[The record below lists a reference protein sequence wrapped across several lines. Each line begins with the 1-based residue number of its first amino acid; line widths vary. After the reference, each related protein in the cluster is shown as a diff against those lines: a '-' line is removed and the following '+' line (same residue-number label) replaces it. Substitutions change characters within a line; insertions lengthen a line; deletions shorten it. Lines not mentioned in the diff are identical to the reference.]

1 MTLYWDIDGV
11 LRNLVGVVFPYEPQ
25 EWAEKCNGRSL
36 NQVID
41 DDTRLLRIAEPF
53 QEYLDVANSFMH
65 IDILSAQPKPWRTWT
80 CHWLAAYVTADFDVK
95 YVDKSRDKLNVLQP
109 GDIII
114 DDGPFYDDFSQVA
127 LIDRAYNRHIDAPV
141 RIASKDQLIE
151 FLDGM
156 ELWEE
161 LI

>member
-1 MTLYWDIDGV
+1 MLYWDIDGV
-11 LRNLVGVVFPYEPQ
+11 LRNLVGVVFPYEPH
-25 EWAEKCNGRSL
+25 EWSEKCNGRSL
-36 NQVID
+36 NQIID

-53 QEYLDVANSFMH
+53 QEYLDVANSFME
-65 IDILSAQPKPWRTWT
+65 INILSAQPPAWRAWT
-80 CHWLAAYVTADFDVK
+80 NHWLAAHVTSCFEVT
-95 YVDKSRDKLNVLQP
+95 YVDKSLDKLNVLNP

-114 DDGPFYDDFSQVA
+114 DDGPFYPEFSQVA
-127 LIDRAYNRHIDAPV
+127 LIDRAYNRHISAPI

-161 LI
+161 LV